1 MMVGEKQSKQFSLDD
16 SNVHDLR
23 PRREADTPKDKS
35 DAYHCLPILPIL
47 LKEWTL
53 KVNSSVLRN

>member
-1 MMVGEKQSKQFSLDD
+1 MVGEKQSKQFSLDD

-23 PRREADTPKDKS
+23 PGWEADTPKDKS
-35 DAYHCLPILPIL
+35 DAYHCLPIL
-47 LKEWTL
+47 LKESTL

>member
-35 DAYHCLPILPIL
+35 DAYHCLPIL

>member
-1 MMVGEKQSKQFSLDD
+1 MVGEKQSKQFSLDD

-23 PRREADTPKDKS
+23 PHWEADTPKDKS
-35 DAYHCLPILPIL
+35 DAYHCLPIL

>member
-1 MMVGEKQSKQFSLDD
+1 MVGEKQSKQFSLDD

-35 DAYHCLPILPIL
+35 DAYHCLPIL